1 LTAVNGADR
10 EGDSLRDTGS
20 QRDARNPNV
29 ARPIAGAG
37 KRHRA
42 IGTGKA
48 IMNAGELCSR
58 IVVFAER
65 DMDLVEAARLMR
77 DHHVGSLVVVD
88 DTGAGRVPA
97 GILTD
102 RDIAIAVV
110 AKGVAPTT
118 LRVGEVMS
126 GDPVTVRE
134 QDDVLDALRAMR
146 AHGVRRVPVIDAK
159 GLLAGILALD
169 DVLEVVAEELGEL
182 ALAHARP

>member
-1 LTAVNGADR
+1 
-10 EGDSLRDTGS
+10 
-20 QRDARNPNV
+20 
-29 ARPIAGAG
+29 
-37 KRHRA
+37 
-42 IGTGKA
+42 
-48 IMNAGELCSR
+48 MNAGELCSR

-110 AKGVAPTT
+110 AKGVDPTT

-126 GDPVTVRE
+126 VDPVTVRE

-159 GLLAGILALD
+159 GLLVGILALD

-182 ALAHARP
+182 ARAIASARVRETHARP